1 MVFISD
7 VSIVFCRAPFGTL
20 SLGKASGKL
29 VQNTIKKKK
38 HRRKSDEPKNP
49 GLGSVDFRH
58 IYLLIV
64 IRFKKNMTKLYYVCV
79 IKIIMMVS
87 LVDFKIVLKNKTKK
101 NKIYV
106 I

>member
-1 MVFISD
+1 MISD
-7 VSIVFCRAPFGTL
+7 VSIVFCRATFGTL
-20 SLGKASGKL
+20 SLRKTSGKL
-29 VQNTIKKKK
+29 VLNTIKKK